1 MRAPCSFKLE
11 HVRLR
16 LDISYDGTDFSGWGT
31 QPRLR
36 TVQGSIEQAL
46 MTLLRVTE
54 PVRLVVA
61 GRTDAG
67 VHASGQVAHV
77 DIDEPGDLAKFHK
90 RLSSILK
97 QDADIRIRRVSEAPA
112 GFDARFSP
120 IARRYEYVL
129 VDDATL
135 LDPLDRH
142 RVVVHTKPLDVE
154 AMTAA
159 TQTLLG
165 LRDFA
170 SFCRPREGSTTI
182 RELQEFTWE
191 RLPNGYIVARLKA
204 DAFCHSMVRALVG
217 ACVSVGQARIGV
229 DELEHIRDAH
239 ERTSAVK
246 VMPPHGLNL
255 VEVVYPPESE
265 LAARAEQTR
274 ARRDLA
280 GIQPME

>member
-1 MRAPCSFKLE
+1 M
-11 HVRLR
+11 RLR

-36 TVQGSIEQAL
+36 TVQGTIEQAL

-77 DIDEPGDLAKFHK
+77 DIDEAVDLVKFHK

-97 QDADIRIRRVSEAPA
+97 QDADVRIRRVSEAPA

-120 IARRYEYVL
+120 IARRYEYYL
-129 VDDATL
+129 IDDAAQ

-142 RVVVHTKPLDVE
+142 RVVVHTHPLDV
-154 AMTAA
+154 ATMNAA
-159 TQTLLG
+159 ARTLLG

-182 RELQEFTWE
+182 RELQDFSWE
-191 RLPNGYIVARLKA
+191 RLPSGYIVARLKA

-217 ACVSVGQARIGV
+217 ACVAVGQQRLGV
-229 DELEHIRDAH
+229 GELEQIRDAH
-239 ERTSAVK
+239 ARTSAVK

-255 VEVVYPPESE
+255 VEVIYPPESE
-265 LAARAEQTR
+265 LAARADQTR

>member
-1 MRAPCSFKLE
+1 M
-11 HVRLR
+11 RLR
-16 LDISYDGTDFSGWGT
+16 LDISYDGTDFSGWAT

-36 TVQGSIEQAL
+36 TVQGTIEQAI
-46 MTLLRVTE
+46 MTLLRVTQ

-67 VHASGQVAHV
+67 VHASGQVAHI
-77 DIDEPGDLAKFHK
+77 DIDEPGDLTKFHK

-97 QDADIRIRRVSEAPA
+97 QDADVSIRRVSEAPA

-120 IARRYEYVL
+120 IARCYEYSL
-129 VDDATL
+129 VDNAAL

-142 RVVVHTKPLDVE
+142 RVVVHPHPLDVS
-154 AMTAA
+154 AMNAA
-159 TQTLLG
+159 AQTLLG

-182 RELQEFTWE
+182 RELQEFAWE
-191 RLPNGYIVARLKA
+191 RLPNGCIVARLTA

-217 ACVSVGQARIGV
+217 ACVAVGQDRLGV
-229 DELEHIRDAH
+229 GELAQIRDAH

-255 VEVVYPPESE
+255 VEVIYPPETE
-265 LAARAEQTR
+265 LAARADQTR

>member
-1 MRAPCSFKLE
+1 MRAPCAFKLDTM
-11 HVRLR
+11 RLR

-36 TVQGSIEQAL
+36 TVQGTIEQAL
-46 MTLLRVTE
+46 MTLLRVDK

-77 DIDEPGDLAKFHK
+77 DIESPGDLTRFHR
-90 RLSSILK
+90 RLASILIS
-97 QDADIRIRRVSEAPA
+97 DPDVRIRRVTEAPV

-120 IARRYEYVL
+120 IARRYEYRL
-129 VDDATL
+129 VDDANL
-135 LDPLDRH
+135 LDPLERH
-142 RVVVHTKPLDVE
+142 RVVVHTKALDVDALNE
-154 AMTAA
+154 AA
-159 TQTLLG
+159 TVLLG

-182 RELQEFTWE
+182 RELQEFTWRRE
-191 RLPNGYIVARLKA
+191 ADGTLIAHLRA

-217 ACVSVGQARIGV
+217 ACVAVGQARV
-229 DELEHIRDAH
+229 SVPELEGIRDAH
-239 ERTSAVK
+239 QRTSHIK

-255 VEVVYPPESE
+255 VEVIYPADEE
-265 LAARAEQTR
+265 LAARADQTR
-274 ARRDLA
+274 AKRDLA

>member
-1 MRAPCSFKLE
+1 ML
-11 HVRLR
+11 VRLR

-36 TVQGSIEQAL
+36 TVQGTIEHAL

-77 DIDEPGDLAKFHK
+77 DIDEPGDLVKFHK

-97 QDADIRIRRVSEAPA
+97 QDADVRIRRVSEAPA

-135 LDPLDRH
+135 RDPLDRH
-142 RVVVHTKPLDVE
+142 RVVAHTHPLDVS
-154 AMTAA
+154 AMNAA
-159 TQTLLG
+159 AQTLLG

-191 RLPNGYIVARLKA
+191 RQPNGYIVARLKA

-217 ACVSVGQARIGV
+217 ACVAVGQQRIAVG
-229 DELEHIRDAH
+229 DLKQIRDAH
-239 ERTSAVK
+239 ERTSTVK

-255 VEVVYPPESE
+255 VEVIYPPESE
-265 LAARAEQTR
+265 LAARADQTR